1 MGRDVDWGTEDEE
14 ECRVRSVRVS
24 EGFAKALPPPPS
36 ATTPPCSLVSP
47 SGSSVTASSS
57 VLPMLSLTLC
67 WSSERPLVSF
77 DEVPERSIPETLL
90 ARFPERFC
98 RLAEKFLWEGGHE
111 LNGTEQARQARD
123 RDIHQGR
130 YHATRLM
137 FT

>member
-1 MGRDVDWGTEDEE
+1 M
-14 ECRVRSVRVS
+14 
-24 EGFAKALPPPPS
+24 
-36 ATTPPCSLVSP
+36 
-47 SGSSVTASSS
+47 
-57 VLPMLSLTLC
+57 
-67 WSSERPLVSF
+67 VSF

-111 LNGTEQARQARD
+111 LDGTEQVRD
-123 RDIHQGR
+123 RDIHQDR